1 MRNSLIATITPH
13 ITPFPTASV
22 PLCHSHS
29 SPAPQSLHIY
39 THILRP
45 YSTRLTCRF
54 MPPITPSTWKTARTA
69 DRFSPVCPQ
78 NVPIPPN
85 GPEALLEVPRAR
97 LAQLRR
103 LLPLL
108 KNQSEDCLYLNIYV
122 PYETQTARRKSQI
135 ALFTLIKLI
144 NLWTE
149 TKWKGS
155 TYINESIQIY
165 YGVVFRFLV
174 FRFIDSFHII
184 TYLVHRIS

>member
-1 MRNSLIATITPH
+1 MTLPLLGIESTYTACPANPENPRDFSDSCQLFPSLPRPRRMRNSLMATITPHTH
-13 ITPFPTASV
+13 ITPFPTASATRTA
-22 PLCHSHS
+22 CHSHFLPLPS
-29 SPAPQSLHIY
+29 RAPQSLHIY

-135 ALFTLIKLI
+135 A
-144 NLWTE
+144 
-149 TKWKGS
+149 
-155 TYINESIQIY
+155 
-165 YGVVFRFLV
+165 
-174 FRFIDSFHII
+174 
-184 TYLVHRIS
+184 

>member
-1 MRNSLIATITPH
+1 MGSVDSLTPSNREHVYCVSCESRDPRDFSDSCQLFPTLPRPRRMRNSLMATITPHTH
-13 ITPFPTASV
+13 ITPFPTQPQLH
-22 PLCHSHS
+22 PL
-29 SPAPQSLHIY
+29 PPRAPQSLHIY

-135 ALFTLIKLI
+135 A
-144 NLWTE
+144 
-149 TKWKGS
+149 
-155 TYINESIQIY
+155 
-165 YGVVFRFLV
+165 
-174 FRFIDSFHII
+174 
-184 TYLVHRIS
+184 

>member
-1 MRNSLIATITPH
+1 MTLPLLRIESTYTASPANPRDFSDSCQLFPTLPRPRRMRNSLVATITPH
-13 ITPFPTASV
+13 TLPHFLQPQLP
-22 PLCHSHS
+22 PLPP
-29 SPAPQSLHIY
+29 PAPQSLHIY

-135 ALFTLIKLI
+135 A
-144 NLWTE
+144 
-149 TKWKGS
+149 
-155 TYINESIQIY
+155 
-165 YGVVFRFLV
+165 
-174 FRFIDSFHII
+174 
-184 TYLVHRIS
+184 

>member
-1 MRNSLIATITPH
+1 MIDGFSWLSHSLASGARILRVLRIQRIHGISAIPVNSSQLFRGPDECAIVWWPQLPHTH
-13 ITPFPTASV
+13 ITPFPTASA
-22 PLCHSHS
+22 PTACHSHS
-29 SPAPQSLHIY
+29 PSPFLPVAPQSLHIY

-135 ALFTLIKLI
+135 A
-144 NLWTE
+144 
-149 TKWKGS
+149 
-155 TYINESIQIY
+155 
-165 YGVVFRFLV
+165 
-174 FRFIDSFHII
+174 
-184 TYLVHRIS
+184 

>member
-1 MRNSLIATITPH
+1 MTLPLLRIESTYTASPANPANPRDFSDSCQLFPTLPRPRRMRNSLIATITPH
-13 ITPFPTASV
+13 TLPHFLQTPPCLPLPFPLLSR
-22 PLCHSHS
+22 
-29 SPAPQSLHIY
+29 APQSLHIY

-135 ALFTLIKLI
+135 A
-144 NLWTE
+144 
-149 TKWKGS
+149 
-155 TYINESIQIY
+155 
-165 YGVVFRFLV
+165 
-174 FRFIDSFHII
+174 
-184 TYLVHRIS
+184 